1 MVLAQA
7 SGNPAHRSA
16 DRLLAYAIA
25 ISLLA
30 HALILALAPGW
41 LDPKKKRASAP
52 PPLVAHLVQPKP
64 APAPAPAPVV
74 ERPPQPEMPREAP
87 RKPVPAARVPP
98 KLVAPP
104 TALPT
109 PAPAIAPQPAP
120 VPEPP
125 RPAEAQP
132 PVPPVATAPPVR
144 VEPVPAP
151 PAAPPPAETADPATL
166 GQYRIAIIT
175 AAKRYKRYPR
185 IAIDNNWE
193 GQAEVRMV
201 IAPDG
206 SIASITIKTRSG
218 YESLDQQAL
227 EMIRKAKP
235 LTPIPASLRGRGF
248 TVDVPVVFS
257 LKEETG

>member
-7 SGNPAHRSA
+7 SGNPAHRNA

-25 ISLLA
+25 ISILA
-30 HALILALAPGW
+30 HALILAVAPGW
-41 LDPKKKRASAP
+41 LDPKKKRAATP

-64 APAPAPAPVV
+64 AFAPVV
-74 ERPPQPEMPREAP
+74 ERTPQRETPPEAP
-87 RKPVPAARVPP
+87 RKPATLERVQP
-98 KLVAPP
+98 KLVAPRVASP
-104 TALPT
+104 M
-109 PAPAIAPQPAP
+109 PAIAPKPAP
-120 VPEPP
+120 VPEPL
-125 RPAEAQP
+125 RSAEPVQP
-132 PVPPVATAPPVR
+132 PPPAVTTVPSARIEPAPT
-144 VEPVPAP
+144 P
-151 PAAPPPAETADPATL
+151 PAAPETSVSADPATL

-193 GQAEVRMV
+193 GQAEVRMA
-201 IAPDG
+201 IAADG

-218 YESLDQQAL
+218 FEALDQQAL

-235 LTPIPASLRGRGF
+235 LTPIPPSLRGRGF

>member
-7 SGNPAHRSA
+7 SGNPAQRNA
-16 DRLLAYAIA
+16 DRLLAYALA
-25 ISLLA
+25 ISILA
-30 HALILALAPGW
+30 HALILAVAPGW
-41 LDPKKKRASAP
+41 LDPKKKRAAAP
-52 PPLVAHLVQPKP
+52 PPLVAHLAQPK
-64 APAPAPAPVV
+64 PAPAPVV
-74 ERPPQPEMPREAP
+74 ERALQPEALPEAP
-87 RKPVPAARVPP
+87 RKPAPIERVQP

-104 TALPT
+104 LASPT
-109 PAPAIAPQPAP
+109 PAPAVAPQPAP
-120 VPEPP
+120 VADPL
-125 RPAEAQP
+125 RPDPVQP
-132 PVPPVATAPPVR
+132 PSPAVTTVPSAR
-144 VEPVPAP
+144 IEPAP
-151 PAAPPPAETADPATL
+151 PAAPATSDSADPATL

-201 IAPDG
+201 ISADG
-206 SIASITIKTRSG
+206 SIASIAIKTRSG
-218 YESLDQQAL
+218 YEALDQQAL